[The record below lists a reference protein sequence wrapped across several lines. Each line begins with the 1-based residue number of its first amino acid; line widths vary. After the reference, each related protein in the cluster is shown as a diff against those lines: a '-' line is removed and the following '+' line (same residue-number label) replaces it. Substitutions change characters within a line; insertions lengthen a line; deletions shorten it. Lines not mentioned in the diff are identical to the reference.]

1 MDWHMYNFIKQHYIE
16 VERDV
21 EYMNYQ
27 KEVAILTDF
36 RQKDG

>member
-1 MDWHMYNFIKQHYIE
+1 MYNFVKKNY
-16 VERDV
+16 VEGERGV

-36 RQKDG
+36 